1 MRKQEVQHCNHPY
14 STEASSCHTR
24 TLHVFVLSI
33 SLTLATP
40 LARAPLPQTRTFLLA
55 VSLLLSGASADRKKG
70 TVLTFNEHAETA
82 ITAMRRPVVVMV
94 HHARCATVR

>member
-1 MRKQEVQHCNHPY
+1 MPHPY
-14 STEASSCHTR
+14 TACIRSLHKPHSSHPA
-24 TLHVFVLSI
+24 LH
-33 SLTLATP
+33 P
-40 LARAPLPQTRTFLLA
+40 ARAPLPQTRTFLLA

-94 HHARCATVR
+94 HHARCASVR